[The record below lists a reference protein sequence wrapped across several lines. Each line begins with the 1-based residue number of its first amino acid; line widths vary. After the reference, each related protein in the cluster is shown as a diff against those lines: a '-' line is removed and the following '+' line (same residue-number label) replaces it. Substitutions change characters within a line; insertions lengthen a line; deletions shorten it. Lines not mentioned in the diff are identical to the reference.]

1 MLDSPPATRGDGEVQ
16 GEEGNVLGL
25 VRVAGKLNADDHKV
39 AAPSGT
45 ASPAVITVVSTPAAT
60 STRFSQLRA
69 PNDVWFSP
77 LCAKFKIL

>member
-1 MLDSPPATRGDGEVQ
+1 M
-16 GEEGNVLGL
+16 LGL

-45 ASPAVITVVSTPAAT
+45 ASPAVITILSTPAAA

-69 PNDVWFSP
+69 PNEVWFSP
-77 LCAKFKIL
+77 LCAKFQDLRLS